1 MIDLFT
7 VLLLF
12 SGLFVGLN
20 LGANDAANSFGPTI
34 GAGTLSYKAALILF
48 SVFVILGASVQGFHT
63 INTVG
68 SGVIDS
74 ANTSVTALISVLL
87 AVAIMVS
94 VFAFVGIPISTT
106 PAILGGISGVAL
118 VYGVKANWDKVF
130 LIFGAGLV
138 TPIIAIFLGYLTYKY
153 LNLSLTKLPFLRYES
168 ILSMLLIISSIFL
181 AYSLGANGIGNAM
194 GLVVG
199 NGIVGPFFGGLLGG
213 IALSIG
219 AATFGKRV
227 MKTVSRDI
235 MQLDAMMALSIQFA
249 TAVTIYLFTVFGI
262 PTSTT
267 PAMLGSLIGVG
278 LVKGV
283 ASLDMGT
290 IKKIGVGWVT
300 SPIIAALLAVM
311 INSILS

>member
-34 GAGTLSYKAALILF
+34 GAGTLSYKAALVLF
-48 SVFVILGASVQGFHT
+48 SIFVILGASVQGFHT

-74 ANTSVTALISVLL
+74 ANTPITALISVLL

-94 VFAFVGIPISTT
+94 IFAFIGIPISTT
-106 PAILGGISGVAL
+106 PAILGGISGIAII
-118 VYGVKANWDKVF
+118 YGVKANWDKVM
-130 LIFGAGLV
+130 LIFGAGLI
-138 TPIIAIFLGYLTYKY
+138 TPLIAIFLGYLIYKY
-153 LNLSLTKLPFLRYES
+153 LNRSLLKLPFLRYES

-199 NGIVGPFFGGLLGG
+199 NGIIGPFFGGLLGG

-219 AATFGKRV
+219 AATLGKKV

-235 MQLDAMMALSIQFA
+235 IQLDAMMALSIQFA
-249 TAVTIYLFTVFGI
+249 TAITIYLFTVFGI

-283 ASLDMGT
+283 ASLDLGT
-290 IKKIGVGWVT
+290 IKKIGVGWIT
-300 SPIIAALLAVM
+300 SPVIAALLAVM